1 MKKTNLFLRKRKQ
14 AISTLKVLCVMMAL
28 LPSVTLMAQ
37 TEETKTTFLSVDEV
51 EMSVELKSLL
61 YDLQPTAYINGA
73 VKARTFA
80 ATTTAAVE
88 NPIVVECL
96 PEFIGDLYG
105 ENESYANVKVIKIR
119 ITSVVDL
126 INIDISK
133 LTSFKSLE
141 YVELIFEYDICGEK
155 KSTCLGEK
163 VETMIMEGEQ
173 PVTILY
179 ELSIPQ

>member
-61 YDLQPTAYINGA
+61 YGLQPTAYINGA

-80 ATTTAAVE
+80 ATTTSTVE
-88 NPIVVECL
+88 NPVVLECS
-96 PEFIGDLYG
+96 PAFVKDLY
-105 ENESYANVKVIKIR
+105 ETSYASVEVLKLKIKKAED
-119 ITSVVDL
+119 VVS
-126 INIDISK
+126 INLSELKGFENLGYI
-133 LTSFKSLE
+133 
-141 YVELIFEYDICGEK
+141 YLIFEYPVCENDNAD
-155 KSTCLGEK
+155 CLEEK
-163 VETMIMEGEQ
+163 VKSMITEGEQ
-173 PVTILY
+173 PVTVFY
-179 ELSIPQ
+179 RLSISQ